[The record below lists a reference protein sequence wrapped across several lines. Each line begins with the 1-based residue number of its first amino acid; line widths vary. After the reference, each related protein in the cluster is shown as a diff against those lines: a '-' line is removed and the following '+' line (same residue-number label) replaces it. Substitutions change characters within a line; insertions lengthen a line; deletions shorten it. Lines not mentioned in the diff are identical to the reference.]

1 MKRDKHNISKF
12 NFYIKDLES
21 LRERCVDNFEIAKRR
36 EDETTRKW
44 QMYCYGED
52 LAFQNLNIYLCKT
65 YGVDIVDYIKLLV
78 KKIGNLLITDWDVLE
93 EGRTNVLANRAPTKK
108 NTATLCINND
118 LNLCDNKNL
127 NTFYVPGGYY
137 IEPKYRNT
145 EFVGDD
151 GKICIERKHFNDS
164 DKYFDENISKKIKS
178 ILEEFY
184 TFPRQRDWY
193 ILRKKYESRTPEGY
207 TIVDGEKF
215 LEEDMVKR
223 WIY

>member
-1 MKRDKHNISKF
+1 MKRKNINDVEF
-12 NFYIKDLES
+12 IRYINELES
-21 LRERCVDNFEIAKRR
+21 QRERCVENFEIAKRN

-44 QMYCYGED
+44 HMYCYGEN

-65 YGVDIVDYIKLLV
+65 YGVDIIDYIKDTL
-78 KKIGNLLITDWDVLE
+78 KKVGNLLITDWAVLE
-93 EGRTNVLANRAPTKK
+93 EGRTNVLANKAPTKK

-127 NTFYVPGGYY
+127 NTFYVQGGYY

-151 GKICIERKHFNDS
+151 GKICIDRKCFDDP

-193 ILRKKYESRTPEGY
+193 ILRKKYEFRTPEGY
-207 TIVDGEKF
+207 TVVDGEKF
-215 LEEDMVKR
+215 LEEDMVKK